1 MCSALT
7 LGPGCPGL
15 GKDHQTRRAG
25 YGRALRPAGQDART
39 ERRHPGK
46 TLLQVRAMRSESTA
60 FLRGGSPQRHL
71 LRGPLR
77 TRPRLAFFTKAKT
90 LVGAAFGRTIP

>member
-1 MCSALT
+1 MCSVLT
-7 LGPGCPGL
+7 LEPGGPGL

-39 ERRHPGK
+39 ERRRPGK
-46 TLLQVRAMRSESTA
+46 TLRQIRAMRSESAT
-60 FLRGGSPQRHL
+60 FLRSGSPQRHL
-71 LRGPLR
+71 LRGPIR
-77 TRPRLAFFTKAKT
+77 TRARLAFFTKAKA